1 MEFELISDEEF
12 DNLPTDNE
20 RCFIEF
26 EAINRRNLNRMI
38 NNDTNTEFDRVVR
51 QQYMAAVSAV
61 AHECGVPNI
70 SFDPDTDENT
80 YQQFG
85 RFSLAVQGEV
95 ARLRIRQRGE
105 RHPYSVMLTGATRT
119 KIEHYIS
126 RIRDVV
132 AKSDMDAGRK
142 RDLNKKLDELV
153 SELTGHRLSFAKSMA
168 ILAAVMATMGSVVTI
183 SADGPSAVAHIMQLI
198 GEDKAT
204 EETAARRL
212 APPPKA
218 LPAPPKP
225 GTFGRPPPRSLPD
238 ELDDDI
244 PF

>member
-1 MEFELISDEEF
+1 
-12 DNLPTDNE
+12 
-20 RCFIEF
+20 
-26 EAINRRNLNRMI
+26 
-38 NNDTNTEFDRVVR
+38 
-51 QQYMAAVSAV
+51 
-61 AHECGVPNI
+61 
-70 SFDPDTDENT
+70 
-80 YQQFG
+80 
-85 RFSLAVQGEV
+85 
-95 ARLRIRQRGE
+95 
-105 RHPYSVMLTGATRT
+105 MLTGATRT

>member
-12 DNLPTDNE
+12 DNLPADNE

-26 EAINRRNLNRMI
+26 EAINRRNMNRMI
-38 NNDTNTEFDRVVR
+38 NNDTNSDFDTTIR
-51 QQYMAAVSAV
+51 QQYMTAVAAVAQ
-61 AHECGVPNI
+61 ECGIPNI
-70 SFDPDTDENT
+70 FFDPDANENT

-85 RFSLAVQGEV
+85 RFSLSVQSEI

-105 RHPYSVMLTGATRT
+105 RHPYSVLLTGSTRT

-132 AKSDMDAGRK
+132 AKSDMDPYQK
-142 RDLNKKLDELV
+142 RDLSKKLDELV
-153 SELTGHRLSFAKSMA
+153 SELSGPRLSFAKSMA

-183 SADGPSAVAHIMQLI
+183 SADGPSAVAHIMRLI
-198 GEDKAT
+198 GEDKTT

-218 LPAPPKP
+218 LPAPPKN
-225 GTFGRPPPRSLPD
+225 GSFGQSPPLSLSN